1 MWNPGTGPFWSCC
14 DGKHLFIVLPES
26 AVPCRLSSLTAK
38 FSRKWRKRPSAGR
51 EVSPGDEVSLAVLR
65 VFSLERVRDLNRKR
79 LSLPKD
85 YRG

>member
-38 FSRKWRKRPSAGR
+38 FSSKWRETAERWQETSVR
-51 EVSPGDEVSLAVLR
+51 EIELVWLSCP
-65 VFSLERVRDLNRKR
+65 VFSLENSRFVADAGLT
-79 LSLPKD
+79 S
-85 YRG
+85 G